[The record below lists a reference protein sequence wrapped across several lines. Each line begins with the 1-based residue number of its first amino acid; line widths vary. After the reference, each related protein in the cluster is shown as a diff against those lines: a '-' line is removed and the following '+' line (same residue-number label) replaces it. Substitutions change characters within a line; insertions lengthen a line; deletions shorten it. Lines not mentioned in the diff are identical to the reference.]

1 MYANWFAIQT
11 SLQGDKMQNSFSD
24 VEQRVK
30 RYWYTDGIG
39 ELIGGG
45 MFILLG
51 IFFAAQQYFGENSTL
66 GGLLQAGLIIFL
78 VGGMWIGRWLIKEFK
93 ARLTYPRTGYVEYHV
108 DQSNLNRRR
117 IIAGVVA
124 LLVAALAMLFSK
136 QVPSFLN
143 ITLALTGIVVG
154 LILIFAQ
161 GRGSG
166 MERFYVLGGISF
178 VLGIGLA
185 LSGLPE
191 GYSLGM
197 FYGLMGLCFIL
208 SGGLTLRRYLAE
220 NPLPLEPQN
229 D

>member
-1 MYANWFAIQT
+1 
-11 SLQGDKMQNSFSD
+11 MQSNLSD

-66 GGLLQAGLIIFL
+66 GGLLQAGLVIFL
-78 VGGMWIGRWLIKEFK
+78 IGGMFIGRWLIKELK

-108 DQSNLNRRR
+108 DQHNINRRR

-124 LLVAALAMLFSK
+124 LLVAALTMIFAR

-166 MERFYVLGGISF
+166 LERFYLLGGISF
-178 VLGIGLA
+178 VLGLILA
-185 LSGLPE
+185 FSRLPE
-191 GYSLGM
+191 GYSLGL
-197 FYGLMGLCFIL
+197 FYSLMGVCFII
-208 SGGLTLRRYLAE
+208 SGGLTLRRYLQQ
-220 NPLPLEPQN
+220 NPMPMEEIK
-229 D
+229 